1 MSNKNCSLQATSL
14 RDAELEISRLGE
26 SLEDSMA
33 RERFVGVQRDI
44 LHEVKSGL
52 CTAEQAIVYAQN
64 FVTWLGEEQ
73 MVRSQNLVA
82 A

>member
-1 MSNKNCSLQATSL
+1 MSNKNRSLQRTSL
-14 RDAELEISRLGE
+14 EDAELQISRLGE
-26 SLEDSMA
+26 NLEDSTA
-33 RERFVGVQRDI
+33 RERFAGVQRDI

-64 FVTWLGEEQ
+64 FVTWLGEER
-73 MVRSQNLVA
+73 MVRQQNLVA

>member
-1 MSNKNCSLQATSL
+1 MSNKNCSLQATSR

-26 SLEDSMA
+26 NLEDPAA
-33 RERFVGVQRDI
+33 RERFAGVQRDI

-73 MVRSQNLVA
+73 MMRSQNLVA